1 MIMRS
6 PNRASGGWR
15 PTSDLSR
22 FLACDPDDGLRFA
35 CEAEQQRVLH
45 PKVPPVLKHY
55 YADAETDAVIEHNV
69 RWANGGEDRPQFRF
83 AYLMLP
89 TACNQ
94 SCTGCFM
101 GQDKN
106 MRPSHL
112 SGPHFSEP
120 EASEIFEFL
129 VGHGAKSVVY
139 GGGGEL
145 FTWKGAFD
153 LIENAH
159 RHGLTMVIFT
169 NGSVLTEAD
178 ISSLNDLGAVLIF
191 SLRDT
196 TERLHNEMVGGDF
209 FLKTMRAIDSA
220 LVQRFHLDNRLC
232 VEIPVTR
239 ANEGRVINE
248 FLPAMRHLGIVPMIE
263 EFIQLSTSPSE
274 RQHCHTFAESRVF
287 FARLAAEDARL
298 GYQWQPT
305 LGQRIASQPK
315 CKRPLYSFAVFPS
328 RDVLDCP
335 SHSICYGNLKRQ
347 PLGEVLYSDQFRR
360 AIRQFST
367 CACSVFYTRDIT
379 EIPAHLPPSLE
390 VLV

>member
-1 MIMRS
+1 MCRTSRS
-6 PNRASGGWR
+6 TSEWR
-15 PTSDLSR
+15 PTSELSAV
-22 FLACDPDDGLRFA
+22 LAFDPDDGLKFA
-35 CEAEQQRVLH
+35 CEAEQPKVMR
-45 PKVPPVLKHY
+45 PKVPPILKHY

-69 RWANGGEDRPQFRF
+69 RWASGMEDRPQFRF

-101 GQDKN
+101 GQDKS

-112 SGPHFSEP
+112 SGAHFSER

-169 NGSVLTEAD
+169 NGSVLTDDD
-178 ISSLNDLGAVLIF
+178 ICRLNDLGAVLIF

-196 TERLHNEMVGGDF
+196 TERMHNEAVGGEF
-209 FLKTMRAIDSA
+209 FLKTMRAVDSA
-220 LVQRFHLDNRLC
+220 LVQGFHLDNRLC

-239 ANEGRVINE
+239 ANEGRVIND

-263 EFIQLSTSPSE
+263 EFIQLSTSPAE
-274 RQHCHTFAESRVF
+274 RQLCHTFAESRVF
-287 FARLAAEDARL
+287 FGRLAAADAHL

-305 LGQRIASQPK
+305 FGQRIAGQPK
-315 CKRPLYSFAVFPS
+315 CKRPLYSFAVFPN

-335 SHSICYGNLKRQ
+335 SHSICYGNIKKQRLSD
-347 PLGEVLYSDQFRR
+347 VLCSDQFRR
-360 AIRQFST
+360 AICQFST
-367 CACSVFYTRDIT
+367 CACSVFYTRDAR
-379 EIPAHLPPSLE
+379 EIPVDLPLSLE